1 MSVEVFSK
9 SDTEGESKKRGEAID
24 DLMVIHIIIIMT
36 KYIFISDT
44 TVRTRICIKELTD
57 DVVVAEELVTKLLRV
72 CLVFSV

>member
-36 KYIFISDT
+36 EYLSDT